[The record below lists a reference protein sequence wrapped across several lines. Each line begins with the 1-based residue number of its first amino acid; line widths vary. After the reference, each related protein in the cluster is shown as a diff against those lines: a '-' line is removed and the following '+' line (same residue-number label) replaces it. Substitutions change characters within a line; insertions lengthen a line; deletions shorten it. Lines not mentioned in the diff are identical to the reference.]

1 MCVIF
6 FYANAQPQAGG
17 FKLILASNRDEF
29 FARNTQTATQ
39 WSGADHVYGG
49 IDLEPGREGG
59 TWLAIGH
66 SGGVFKVGA
75 LLNLTGEPKPRD
87 AVALKNILQPHN
99 HNNSNCHPTSTST
112 STSTSSSTS
121 SSSSSS
127 ISATNNNSNSTNLSS
142 SNLIKSHHHSRPPSN
157 EHFLLGRGMIVA
169 DFVAKNDEHHGIGA
183 YNRNLLKDCA
193 KYSAFNFVSIEIGS
207 PASPARINLL
217 SNVPPTL
224 DAFENGECYGFGN
237 SLPQS
242 PFEKVRHGQQEFEA
256 VVREHGDSSVDN
268 LTEHLMQ
275 LLKNKHKF
283 WPDAELKRR
292 APNWGEG
299 LSALN
304 VHIADHAYGS
314 RTHTVILVD
323 DQNKMHF
330 IEETMAGM
338 DPQGEWR
345 RTHIEKDFG
354 ATHCNPN

>member
-6 FYANAQPQAGG
+6 FCADAQPRTGG
-17 FKLILASNRDEF
+17 YKLILASNRDEF
-29 FARNTQTATQ
+29 FGRNTQTAAK
-39 WSGADHVYGG
+39 WSNADHVYGG

-66 SGGVFKVGA
+66 SEGVFKVGA

-99 HNNSNCHPTSTST
+99 HNSNCNANNHSTTSVSSTTNTNSN
-112 STSTSSSTS
+112 S
-121 SSSSSS
+121 SSSNQ
-127 ISATNNNSNSTNLSS
+127 NN
-142 SNLIKSHHHSRPPSN
+142 KSHRQLSKIPSNN

-169 DFVAKNDEHHGIGA
+169 DFVTQADEQHSILN
-183 YNRNLLKDCA
+183 YNEDLLKDCT
-193 KYSAFNFVSIEIGS
+193 KYSAFNFVSIEIGQS
-207 PASPARINLL
+207 PLPAHVKLL

-224 DAFENGECYGFGN
+224 DEYQSGECYGFGN
-237 SLPQS
+237 SLPHT
-242 PFEKVRHGQQEFEA
+242 PFEKVRHGQQEFQDI
-256 VVREHGDSSVDN
+256 VKEHGGASVDT
-268 LTEHLMQ
+268 LADHLMQ

-283 WPDAELKRR
+283 WPDVELKRR

-330 IEETMAGM
+330 IEETMEGM

-345 RTHIEKDFG
+345 RTHIKKDFG
-354 ATHCNPN
+354 SSN

>member
-6 FYANAQPQAGG
+6 FCADSNPQLGG
-17 FKLILASNRDEF
+17 YKLILASNRDEF
-29 FARNTQTATQ
+29 FARATQ
-39 WSGADHVYGG
+39 SAAKWANADHVYGG

-66 SGGVFKVGA
+66 SAGFFKVGA

-87 AVALKNILQPHN
+87 AV
-99 HNNSNCHPTSTST
+99 
-112 STSTSSSTS
+112 
-121 SSSSSS
+121 
-127 ISATNNNSNSTNLSS
+127 
-142 SNLIKSHHHSRPPSN
+142 
-157 EHFLLGRGMIVA
+157 GRGMIVA
-169 DFVAKNDEHHGIGA
+169 DFVTQADEEHSIRN
-183 YNRNLLKDCA
+183 YNQRLLKDCT

-207 PASPARINLL
+207 PSLPARVELL

-224 DAFENGECYGFGN
+224 EEFRNGGCYGFGN
-237 SLPQS
+237 SLPHT

-256 VVREHGDSSVDN
+256 IVREHGGASVETLSSQ
-268 LTEHLMQ
+268 LMQ
-275 LLKNKHKF
+275 LLRNKHRF

-323 DQNKMHF
+323 SQNRMHF
-330 IEETMAGM
+330 IEETMAGL
-338 DPQGEWR
+338 DPQGEWS
-345 RTHIEKDFG
+345 RTHIEKDFPG
-354 ATHCNPN
+354 YV

>member
-6 FYANAQPQAGG
+6 FCADSNPQLGG
-17 FKLILASNRDEF
+17 YKLILASNRDEF
-29 FARNTQTATQ
+29 FARATQ
-39 WSGADHVYGG
+39 SAAKWANADHVYGG

-66 SGGVFKVGA
+66 SAGFFKVGA

-87 AVALKNILQPHN
+87 AVAHKNILQPHN
-99 HNNSNCHPTSTST
+99 HNSNKPTTS
-112 STSTSSSTS
+112 
-121 SSSSSS
+121 
-127 ISATNNNSNSTNLSS
+127 NNNSHLNLNTNLNPNLNANPNPNPNPSKGQ
-142 SNLIKSHHHSRPPSN
+142 SNN

-169 DFVAKNDEHHGIGA
+169 DFVTQADEEHSIRN
-183 YNRNLLKDCA
+183 YNQRLLKDCT

-207 PASPARINLL
+207 PSLPARVELL

-224 DAFENGECYGFGN
+224 EEFRNGGCYGFGN
-237 SLPQS
+237 SLPHT

-256 VVREHGDSSVDN
+256 IVREHGGASVETLSSQ
-268 LTEHLMQ
+268 LMQ
-275 LLKNKHKF
+275 LLRNKHRF

-323 DQNKMHF
+323 SQNRMHF
-330 IEETMAGM
+330 IEETMAGL
-338 DPQGEWR
+338 DPQGEWS
-345 RTHIEKDFG
+345 RTHIEKDFPG
-354 ATHCNPN
+354 YV